1 MSPRPMRR
9 GHTRTPEVETAA
21 VGVLKP
27 VVSVSEAP
35 KERSGAELYAIVMGK
50 ISKGETVMDAKGKP
64 VSVHSAD
71 HSYVFVYPER
81 RGNGDRSRCKAVNIH
96 EFCEEMKWTS

>member
-1 MSPRPMRR
+1 MRR
-9 GHTRTPEVETAA
+9 GYTAA
-21 VGVLKP
+21 PKP
-27 VVSVSEAP
+27 VAPVVTEVPKEEAP

-50 ISKGETVMDAKGKP
+50 ISKGETVMDTKGKP
-64 VSVHSAD
+64 VSIHSAD